1 MNAYRD
7 LIYTQKQ
14 IGEGRAELNFA
25 EKQALHE
32 IPLVKEEQ
40 AKAETERERLLR
52 LMGELQ
58 QKYTNERDGLIRD
71 IGIINDLLK
80 KIREKRL
87 HYEQMQIE
95 EIIKRVSCEELL
107 IQELEQVRNMK
118 SGTDKGL

>member
-1 MNAYRD
+1 
-7 LIYTQKQ
+7 
-14 IGEGRAELNFA
+14 
-25 EKQALHE
+25 
-32 IPLVKEEQ
+32 
-40 AKAETERERLLR
+40 
-52 LMGELQ
+52 MGELQ

-118 SGTDKGL
+118 SELTRAYEDVLSKYRLRCV

>member
-1 MNAYRD
+1 M
-7 LIYTQKQ
+7 
-14 IGEGRAELNFA
+14 
-25 EKQALHE
+25 
-32 IPLVKEEQ
+32 
-40 AKAETERERLLR
+40 LR

-71 IGIINDLLK
+71 IGIISDLLK

-118 SGTDKGL
+118 SELTRAYEDVLSKYRLLFEKLEADFRILRIASKHG

>member
-1 MNAYRD
+1 M
-7 LIYTQKQ
+7 
-14 IGEGRAELNFA
+14 
-25 EKQALHE
+25 
-32 IPLVKEEQ
+32 
-40 AKAETERERLLR
+40 
-52 LMGELQ
+52 
-58 QKYTNERDGLIRD
+58 IRD

-118 SGTDKGL
+118 SELTRAYEDVLSKYRLLFEKLEAVSVLLRIASKHG

>member
-14 IGEGRAELNFA
+14 IGEGRAELTIA

-32 IPLVKEEQ
+32 MPVVKEEQ
-40 AKAETERERLLR
+40 AKAETERERLLW

-71 IGIINDLLK
+71 IGIIL
-80 KIREKRL
+80 
-87 HYEQMQIE
+87 
-95 EIIKRVSCEELL
+95 SL
-107 IQELEQVRNMK
+107 IHI
-118 SGTDKGL
+118 

>member
-1 MNAYRD
+1 M
-7 LIYTQKQ
+7 
-14 IGEGRAELNFA
+14 
-25 EKQALHE
+25 
-32 IPLVKEEQ
+32 
-40 AKAETERERLLR
+40 LR

-118 SGTDKGL
+118 SELTRAYEDVLVSTDCCLRNWKLISVLLRIASKHG